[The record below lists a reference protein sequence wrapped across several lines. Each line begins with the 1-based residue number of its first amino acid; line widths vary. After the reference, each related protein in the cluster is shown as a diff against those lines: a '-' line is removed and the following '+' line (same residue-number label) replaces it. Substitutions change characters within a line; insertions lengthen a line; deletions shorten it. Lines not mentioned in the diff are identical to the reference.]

1 MRNWFAKWF
10 FRKKEKKTENLS
22 KKKIVLIP
30 EDPSDY
36 TFSIDELDENLK
48 NQGVDINVNSVDD
61 IIELKRAN
69 HLIDSRTTILRIIVV
84 PMSIVPIWL
93 MIILTLSMFGKIEM
107 SEKMKFAFLGA
118 ITGDFLGLCYIVTRD
133 LFPQGDSAR
142 RENKSGDNG
151 EEDKPS

>member
-1 MRNWFAKWF
+1 MRNWFARWF
-10 FRKKEKKTENLS
+10 FRKEEKKPDNPSTH
-22 KKKIVLIP
+22 KIYVLP
-30 EDPSDY
+30 EDSSEQ
-36 TFSIDELDENLK
+36 TLMLEERLK
-48 NQGVDINVNSVDD
+48 NLGVEIGLNSVKDV
-61 IIELKRAN
+61 IELKQADNRINA
-69 HLIDSRTTILRIIVV
+69 RKTILRIIVI
-84 PMSIVPIWL
+84 PMTIVPIWL
-93 MIILTLSMFGKIEM
+93 MVMLTLSMFGKIEM